1 MENNNRFEYAYNAA
15 QQNEIRKIR
24 EKYLPP
30 TDEKPTDNL
39 EKLRRL
45 DRSVTRK
52 SSVLALTVGILSTL
66 VLGFGMCCCLVW
78 GQTLFVAGIVIGIIG
93 IAGIACA
100 YPLYLHI
107 IKKERERIAPEIIEL
122 TDSLLDH

>member
-30 TDEKPTDNL
+30 ADEKPTDNL

-66 VLGFGMCCCLVW
+66 ILGFGMCCCLVW
-78 GQTLFVAGIVIGIIG
+78 EQTLFVAGIVIGLIG
-93 IAGIACA
+93 IAGIAAA
-100 YPLYLHI
+100 YPLYIHVT
-107 IKKERERIAPEIIEL
+107 KKERERIAPEIMEL